1 MEVGVNYDSKNIGK
15 CGRYKTRAA
24 LENACSADINCA
36 GYSTISLSGY
46 NKGGVAENG
55 FYPWCLKRKYLVKR
69 SKPGNHNFYK
79 KVFRGIRS

>member
-1 MEVGVNYDSKNIGK
+1 MEAGVNYDSKNIGK
-15 CGRYKTRAA
+15 CGKYKTRAA

-55 FYPWCLKRKYLVKR
+55 FYPWCLKRSLDKR
-69 SKPGNHNFYK
+69 YVPGNHNFYRK
-79 KVFRGIRS
+79 TFGGIIS